1 MARKA
6 TDKVIE
12 HRITFGDL
20 ERREFKQSMDAYQRN
35 MNFNAGINAGR
46 SVMYAGAAVGIGFVA
61 YLGVKVFAAINDNQE
76 PIKEAIQ
83 NAINTINGTKTETN
97 PITGEEETVPATVE
111 SPTGRTFESDD
122 PERTGEIQNPAAGIP
137 VIGGLFYGGM
147 KVGQLSFLGA
157 QYGGPKPIQTILNL
171 F

>member
-35 MNFNAGINAGR
+35 MNFQAGINAGR

-61 YLGVKVFAAINDNQE
+61 YLGVKVFAAINENEDA
-76 PIKEAIQ
+76 ISEAIN
-83 NAINTINGTKTETN
+83 NAINNINGTKTETD
-97 PITGEEETVPATVE
+97 PTTGKNVTVPATVQ
-111 SPTGRTFESDD
+111 SPTGRTFDENT
-122 PERTGEIQNPAAGIP
+122 TGEISNPAAGIP
-137 VIGGLFYGGM
+137 VVGGLFYGGM
-147 KVGQLSFLGA
+147 KLGQLSLLGA
-157 QYGGPKPIQTILNL
+157 KVGGPSPVKTFLNL

>member
-35 MNFNAGINAGR
+35 MNFQAGINAGR

-61 YLGVKVFAAINDNQE
+61 YLGVKVFAAINENEDA
-76 PIKEAIQ
+76 ISEAIS

-97 PITGEEETVPATVE
+97 PITGEEETVAATVQ
-111 SPTGRTFESDD
+111 SPTGRTFDD
-122 PERTGEIQNPAAGIP
+122 NETGEIVNPAAGIP
-137 VIGGLFYGGM
+137 VVGGLFHAGM
-147 KVGQLSFLGA
+147 KIGQISFLGA
-157 QYGGPKPIQTILNL
+157 KVGGPTPVKTFLNL

>member
-35 MNFNAGINAGR
+35 MNFQAGINAGR
-46 SVMYAGAAVGIGFVA
+46 SVMYAGVAAGIGVVG
-61 YLGVKVFAAINDNQE
+61 YLGVKVYAAIMDNE
-76 PIKEAIQ
+76 DTIKE
-83 NAINTINGTKTETN
+83 TVTELWDKLNGTKTETD
-97 PITGEEETVPATVE
+97 PLTGEDTTVPATVQ
-111 SPTGRTFESDD
+111 SPTGRTFDD
-122 PERTGEIQNPAAGIP
+122 NTTGEISNPAAGIP
-137 VIGGLFYGGM
+137 IVGGLFHAGM
-147 KVGQLSFLGA
+147 KIGQLSFLGA
-157 QYGGPKPIQTILNL
+157 QAGGPKPLQDFLNL

>member
-1 MARKA
+1 MARKKV
-6 TDKVIE
+6 DKTIE

-61 YLGVKVFAAINDNQE
+61 YLGVKVFAAINENQE

-83 NAINTINGTKTETN
+83 NAINNINGTKTVTDPE
-97 PITGEEETVPATVE
+97 TGETTTAPATVQ
-111 SPTGRTFESDD
+111 SPTGRTFDEND
-122 PERTGEIQNPAAGIP
+122 TGEIANPAAGIP

-147 KVGQLSFLGA
+147 KLGQLSFLGA
-157 QYGGPKPIQTILNL
+157 QYGGPTGVRTFLNL